1 MKSISTSSGV
11 LGAVLAGLLGL
22 SGCGTAPPP
31 DSLAEA
37 VRIGER
43 PVAMQGRADFFAGQ
57 IAATVNIS
65 RGVGQGLGGRGRP
78 GGGGGPGRGE
88 AGSPGDHYRR
98 SGERADMDGG
108 DPAAAMA
115 YRQAKMALGSPLPPV
130 TTRLRL
136 ENRGSESVEIEI
148 SEVNSDLGNFAVR
161 PSKLKIEPG
170 QTLEPDPMI
179 SQLGVTSDEIPVQ
192 VTLRRGGVK
201 ETQILKVLHL
211 PTPAATAAGAK

>member
-1 MKSISTSSGV
+1 MKSISSASGV
-11 LGAVLAGLLGL
+11 FGAVLAGLLVL
-22 SGCGTAPPP
+22 SGCGTTPPP

-37 VRIGER
+37 VRMGER
-43 PVAMQGRADFFAGQ
+43 PVAMQGQAQFFGGQ

-65 RGVGQGLGGRGRP
+65 RGIGRGLSGRGP
-78 GGGGGPGRGE
+78 GGAGPGE

-98 SGERADMDGG
+98 SGERAEMGG
-108 DPAAAMA
+108 DPEAAMA

-130 TTRLRL
+130 TTRLKL
-136 ENRGSESVEIEI
+136 ENRGTEPVEIEI

-170 QTLEPDPMI
+170 QTVEPDPMI

-192 VTLRRGGVK
+192 VTLRRGGGK
-201 ETQILKVLHL
+201 ETHILKVLHL
-211 PTPAATAAGAK
+211 PNPAPNGSGSR

>member
-1 MKSISTSSGV
+1 MKFISTPSGV

-22 SGCGTAPPP
+22 SGCGTTLPP

-37 VRIGER
+37 VRMGER
-43 PVAMQGRADFFAGQ
+43 PVAMRGRADFFAGQ
-57 IAATVNIS
+57 IAATVDIS
-65 RGVGQGLGGRGRP
+65 RGIGRGRDRRGP
-78 GGGGGPGRGE
+78 GGAGLGE

-98 SGERADMDGG
+98 SGERAEMGG
-108 DPAAAMA
+108 DPEAAMA
-115 YRQAKMALGSPLPPV
+115 YRQAKLALGSPLPPV

-136 ENRGSESVEIEI
+136 ENRGTEPVEIEI

-161 PSKLKIEPG
+161 PSKLRIDPG

-201 ETQILKVLHL
+201 DTQILKVLQV
-211 PTPAATAAGAK
+211 AKPVAPGSANE